1 MAPSICAALVLA
13 GVVVSGAC
21 GDEAPADVAA
31 RLTRSAAELVQQKQY
46 EEALDLLRKAQ
57 ETAPTYAPAQ
67 EWLAHV
73 YEATGD
79 KAQAL
84 THVAALLALQPHSE
98 YGLAAAKRLFLWP
111 PFPRRLN
118 RALLAVSPVAFAVD
132 QGCALTNE
140 RAAGFSARLALC
152 YSTSA
157 KYPEDGADGGP
168 IVERRLPGPGNQTA
182 QFNRVVYGYREDPET
197 GDFRLAAIAYY
208 PSELLSG
215 SETDLGPTAQR
226 LVHLM
231 LRFRTYAEGYL
242 GLPPQGDAEGLY
254 RLWLCT
260 NGPNG
265 AERHENDIFF
275 YQALSADRS
284 GLEWLRQLAH
294 ECGHLL
300 LPTIGGFAAPE
311 MWGSGEVGER
321 LFVHWLT
328 QEAGGW
334 SGTNW
339 PSAEAVARLD
349 GLWPGCGAAA
359 EDYLAAS
366 GRAPLGVWAGDGPES
381 ELIMGTDDRAMRYYV
396 GLVLYVLA
404 AHGSSGL
411 REVVKGCTGTTV
423 ADFVY
428 AYRQTVTTRA
438 KAGPLTLGSGCFNP
452 AETKLTQPPAAAN
465 LAPQSLALAAGDTAA
480 YPVFLPK
487 GTWRLALSIPDPGA
501 KVLVSFDGSADAP
514 LEITPKREPV
524 LIGPLTEGWHK
535 LRVRVPADQP
545 PTRLEG
551 LTFSEGPAT

>member
-1 MAPSICAALVLA
+1 MAAVAGSAAQ
-13 GVVVSGAC
+13 GQ
-21 GDEAPADVAA
+21 EAPAEAAA
-31 RLTRSAAELVQQKQY
+31 RLTRSAAELVQQKKY
-46 EEALDLLRKAQ
+46 DEALNLLRQAQ

-73 YEATGD
+73 YEVTGD

-84 THVAALLALQPHSE
+84 NHVAALLALQPRSE
-98 YGLAAAKRLFLWP
+98 YGLAAAKRLFLRP

-118 RALLAVSPVAFAVD
+118 RGLLAVSPVAFTVD
-132 QGCALTNE
+132 QGCALTDE
-140 RAAGFSARLALC
+140 RVPAFPARLALC
-152 YSTSA
+152 YTTSA

-168 IVERRLPGPGNQTA
+168 IVERRLPGPGNQPA
-182 QFNRVVYGYREDPET
+182 QFNRVVYGYREDPEA
-197 GDFRLAAIAYY
+197 GDFRLAVIAYY

-215 SETDLGPTAQR
+215 TEIDLGPTAQR

-242 GLPPQGDAEGLY
+242 GLPPQGDAEGLN

-265 AERHENDIFF
+265 AERSESDILF
-275 YQALSADRS
+275 YQALSPDRS
-284 GLEWLRQLAH
+284 ALEWLRQLAH
-294 ECGHLL
+294 ESGHLL
-300 LPTIGGFAAPE
+300 LPTVGGFAATE

-321 LFVHWLT
+321 LFVHWLA

-334 SGTNW
+334 SGAGW
-339 PSAEAVARLD
+339 PSDAAVARLD

-381 ELIMGTDDRAMRYYV
+381 ELIMGTDERAMRYYV
-396 GLVLYVLA
+396 GFALYILA

-411 REVVKGCTGTTV
+411 RDVVKTCTGTTV

-428 AYRQTVTTRA
+428 AYRQTVTARA
-438 KAGPLTLGSGCFNP
+438 KAGPLTLGSGCLNP
-452 AETKLTQPPAAAN
+452 AESKLTRPPSAAN
-465 LAPQSLALAAGDTAA
+465 LAPQSITLAAGDTVA

-487 GTWRLALSIPDPGA
+487 GTWRLTLGIPDAGA
-501 KVLVSFDGSADAP
+501 KILVSFDGSADAQV
-514 LEITPKREPV
+514 EITPKCEPV

-535 LRVRVPADQP
+535 LRLRTPADQP
-545 PTRLEG
+545 PVRLEG
-551 LTFSEGPAT
+551 LTFSEGPAA